1 MSINHCLF
9 LVPAILSLH
18 LNAPESLC
26 VSLSCMYPCI
36 GLVFSQV
43 PTPTLLGDRNIGPP
57 SSPDVRIVRE
67 RCSDSRIPGPG
78 DRVEPHC
85 RSLSLSLWLGSVC
98 SLPPIVPLILV
109 QGFISYVGTNTPW
122 MSIQSPRTSQLV
134 RLSPSGGALYLSW
147 QTGHFVYAKP
157 PVDGTALMTLVGA
170 ETVNRS

>member
-85 RSLSLSLWLGSVC
+85 RSLSLSLSLAWFCVFSASYCASHTSTGLYQLRGDEHTVDVHSVTENLAAC
-98 SLPPIVPLILV
+98 
-109 QGFISYVGTNTPW
+109 
-122 MSIQSPRTSQLV
+122 
-134 RLSPSGGALYLSW
+134 
-147 QTGHFVYAKP
+147 P
-157 PVDGTALMTLVGA
+157 PV
-170 ETVNRS
+170 S